1 MILIGL
7 LHIICHRVFLLD
19 IKSLQDG
26 CKKSRQSGRCVY
38 QLLFPVTCHLCRH
51 KSYRSQRLMQLDLS
65 TMSLSD
71 YFAYHS
77 NSDMRGGVQEAR
89 NFPVL
94 HDLSNWGADA
104 GIH

>member
-7 LHIICHRVFLLD
+7 LHNISHRVFLLD
-19 IKSLQDG
+19 IKSQQDG
-26 CKKSRQSGRCVY
+26 CKKSRQSSRCVY
-38 QLLFPVTCHLCRH
+38 QLLFSVACHLYRL

-65 TMSLSD
+65 TVSLAD

-77 NSDMRGGVQEAR
+77 NSDMCGGAQEAR

-94 HDLSNWGADA
+94 HDLSNWVAET